1 MDDEEELR
9 RLRAAMDVCN
19 LRLATV
25 LHERARLVRA
35 IGAWKRARG
44 VAAIDGPREERMLA
58 DVLARAPADGYPPAA
73 LGAIF
78 TAVFAASRDLVSR
91 SS

>member
-1 MDDEEELR
+1 MDDDEELR

-19 LRLATV
+19 RRLAAV

-44 VAAIDGPREERMLA
+44 APPIDPVREAQMLAAVAAA
-58 DVLARAPADGYPPAA
+58 TPADGYPADA
-73 LGAIF
+73 LTKIF
-78 TAVFAASRDLVSR
+78 GAVFAASRDLVTGPS
-91 SS
+91 